1 MDRVAIEERRKDKIP
16 YDYNK
21 SIFKNFNPEEMAK
34 NTGSIYDN
42 EKEQFIV
49 KLMGENIVVKYP
61 SGEVFKEDGTQIEKY
76 PPKTLILRYL
86 MNAKGVAP
94 VGKNITYR
102 DVDGGNMYYNNFYG
116 RCLLRLA
123 KTFGNNLDGFKN
135 VLERNGAEKVD
146 MGDIAYKFEFLNN
159 IYVTFAL
166 WKGDDE
172 FPPSSQILFD
182 GNVPFYFSAEDLAV
196 VGDVSIGTITTW
208 VYSK

>member
-1 MDRVAIEERRKDKIP
+1 MDRVAIEEKRKDKIP

-21 SIFKNFNPEEMAK
+21 SIFKNFNPEVMEK
-34 NTGSIYDN
+34 NTGTIYDREN
-42 EKEQFIV
+42 GQFV
-49 KLMGENIVVKYP
+49 VRLMGENVIVKYP

-76 PPKTLILRYL
+76 PPKALILRYL

-94 VGKNITYR
+94 LGKNITYR

-123 KTFGNNLDGFKN
+123 KTFGKNIEGFKSS
-135 VLERNGAEKVD
+135 LEKVGAEKVD

-166 WKGDDE
+166 WEGDDE

-182 GNVPFYFSAEDLAV
+182 GNAPFYFTAEDLAV
-196 VGDVSIGTITTW
+196 VGDVSIGTITNLA
-208 VYSK
+208 YSR